1 MAENFED
8 VVKKLG
14 ETAKKP
20 SAGKAQTVLAV
31 QMVDSKGKV
40 IKEEK
45 GAAATE
51 AQREEEKK

>member
-14 ETAKKP
+14 DTIKKP
-20 SAGKAQTVLAV
+20 AAAKAAAVLAV

-40 IKEEK
+40 IKEK
-45 GAAATE
+45 FV
-51 AQREEEKK
+51 